1 MKSLK
6 LSARFYAT
14 AFLSAL
20 YMLVGAFINNV
31 AFFFIGVVLWFT
43 YVPSLLDVVLKR
55 QALGDAKGERNLEK
69 TRIFAGESLAVK
81 TKINSGWYPLDV
93 TELVDQHPPSLKLE
107 NGGSAFTKTGP
118 DVVCDYSFRCAQ
130 RGRYKLGPLQ
140 LALQDKLG
148 YFTDNIQLAEEQEI
162 TIYPPYAAIHKMELT
177 GKGRQLGKLYGVHQ
191 TRQIGIGSE
200 FHGIRK
206 YSPTDEYRRIAWK
219 HFARHG
225 TLMSR
230 EYEGEKNVTVLACID
245 CGDTMGI
252 GTLPTTKLEYSIQ
265 AAMMI
270 CKMADERGDSF
281 GVVLFSNKMKRYLK
295 PGRGK
300 LQYGKL
306 LEVLTD
312 AESAGVTSYADLAN
326 FVCNTIRRTTLMILL
341 SDFEGPIDE
350 ITLAIRKLRA
360 RGHIVLAICPFTPY
374 FEVSPEAD
382 PALAAISSAL
392 LTKLKREHLTH
403 TRRELMKFGVD
414 CIDVGPK
421 DFLPVVAEKFLEKK
435 KVGAALL

>member
-6 LSARFYAT
+6 LSAGFYAI
-14 AFLSAL
+14 AFFSTL
-20 YMLVGAFINNV
+20 YMLIGAFINNA
-31 AFFFIGVVLWFT
+31 AFFFVGIVLWFT

-55 QALGDAKGERNLEK
+55 QALGEAKGERNLKK
-69 TRIFAGESLAVK
+69 TKIFAGESLVAK

-93 TELVDQHPPSLKLE
+93 TELVDQHPPPLKLE
-107 NGGSAFTKTGP
+107 DGGSAFTKTRP
-118 DVVCDYSFRCAQ
+118 DAKCDYSFRCIQ

-140 LALQDKLG
+140 LALQDKFG
-148 YFTDNIQLAEEQEI
+148 YFNEDIQLAEEQKI
-162 TIYPPYAAIHKMELT
+162 TVYPPYAAIHKMEIT
-177 GKGRQLGKLYGVHQ
+177 GKGRHLGRLYGVHQ

-225 TLMSR
+225 TLMSK
-230 EYEGEKNVTVLACID
+230 EFEGEKNVTVLTCID
-245 CGDTMGI
+245 CGKTMGI
-252 GTLPTTKLEYSIQ
+252 GKLPTTKLEYSIQ

-281 GVVLFSNKMKRYLK
+281 GVILFSNKIKNYLK

-300 LQYGKL
+300 LQFGRL
-306 LEVLTD
+306 LETLTD
-312 AESAGVTSYADLAN
+312 AKGAGTTSYATLSDY
-326 FVCNTIRRTTLMILL
+326 VCNTVRRTTLMILL

-374 FEVSPEAD
+374 FEVSPQAD
-382 PALAAISSAL
+382 PALAAVSTAL
-392 LTKLKREHLTH
+392 LTKLKREHLKQ

-421 DFLPVVAEKFLEKK
+421 DFLPIVTKKFLEKK
-435 KVGAALL
+435 KLGAALL